1 MLNINLK
8 NSEMNLSRTTNPLFG
23 RKTYEAAYS
32 TYTADD
38 KMTLNG
44 TINKTALVI
53 LFVFAA
59 AFYTWQQYFDV
70 YDPANPGYAVSK
82 ITGLMALGGIGG
94 FIVAIIATFS
104 PRRSGI
110 LTPVYAIFEGLFLGA
125 ISAMFEARFPGL
137 VIRAVALTFAVF
149 LSMLVVY
156 RQGIIKVTGKFRRG
170 MLSAIMGIMLVYV
183 ASWIAGMFGA
193 DVSYLS
199 GQGSFGLIFSLIVT
213 GISAFSLLLDFDFI
227 EKGAASG
234 APKYMEWYSVFGLL
248 VSLVWLY
255 INILRLLSIFTGRD

>member
-1 MLNINLK
+1 MNIAK
-8 NSEMNLSRTTNPLFG
+8 TTNPFFG
-23 RKTYEAAYS
+23 KKTYQSA
-32 TYTADD
+32 YTAYADSEQ
-38 KMTLNG
+38 MTLNG

-59 AFYTWQQYFDV
+59 AFYTWQQFFDI
-70 YDPANPGYAVSK
+70 YDPANPGLAVSK
-82 ITGLMALGGIGG
+82 ITGLMAIGGIGG
-94 FIVAIIATFS
+94 FITAIIATFS
-104 PRRSGI
+104 PRRSGF
-110 LTPVYAIFEGLFLGA
+110 LTPIYAIFEGLFLGA
-125 ISAMFEARFPGL
+125 LSAMFEARFPGL
-137 VIRAVALTFAVF
+137 VVRAVALTFAVF

-170 MLSAIMGIMLVYV
+170 MISAMMGLLFVYL

-193 DVSYLS
+193 DVSYLH
-199 GQGSFGLIFSLIVT
+199 GGGTFGIIFSLIVT

-227 EKGAASG
+227 EKGAKSG

-255 INILRLLSIFTGRD
+255 VNILRLLSIFTGRD